1 MLREVEI
8 RAQNLK
14 KGNDELLHE
23 RNQLLDRIEQLE
35 QLQSDL
41 NMQI

>member
-14 KGNDELLHE
+14 NGNDELMHE
-23 RNQLLDRIEQLE
+23 RNQLLQKIDG
-35 QLQSDL
+35 
-41 NMQI
+41 